1 MKREPDMDSAAYR
14 DKKIN
19 EEYQQ
24 RINPKR
30 PTEGQLL
37 GESGDYL
44 KDPETEIDT
53 SQPLQSKSF
62 EIDPDKETP
71 TERQKEREDRLR
83 QRAGSAQQ
91 GADIAKKKL
100 PKSKLTDLPQF
111 LQVHKDADPIIQ
123 QGIAED
129 MAENAAYDEAMRRAA
144 GLTGRAKA
152 AALKEAN
159 RLRTGDTGINPADI
173 PDNALQAFNSFATA
187 IAEDPLTAAE
197 ELVELKRSH
206 MVGTGVALATDSPLL
221 GTLAG
226 GTYYAVE
233 QLVDFLNGS
242 LGRRVYAT
250 AGGGS
255 LPVGKTSYDSI
266 IAQSGLILKSVS
278 KGADSGSPLRERVAD
293 AFEENKG
300 LIGKKNID
308 SGISEVDRMAKVTK
322 SRIKKYV
329 DQFGGSNNDVSEI
342 FQEQVVKSQS
352 QLKSKAWL
360 NKYFKDLTEGLGPDG
375 LKNVRIQ
382 NIDGK
387 PRLVDGRT
395 KKTIDHAFE
404 VDHLKAK
411 EVMADL
417 GLVGADMH
425 ENLDTVYSVFN
436 QKKNHIG
443 NPAIPDEI
451 AEAVGQSTTLE
462 NFVRRRLDETF
473 KLEGERVPQR
483 FKEAA
488 KVQMLDDAQHLKPN
502 EKLKDVIEKRLKLY
516 DKISN
521 FMVQIDDYVPKKV
534 QRQLDSIPNRDL
546 NPQEYLQQLK
556 DMGVY
561 DRLTGRL
568 KTLHNKLSD
577 DWINL
582 KRGLRSRPTTKYMQ
596 PGHDV

>member
-1 MKREPDMDSAAYR
+1 MDSAAYR

-30 PTEGQLL
+30 PTEGELL
-37 GESGDYL
+37 NKEGVGEDGGF
-44 KDPETEIDT
+44 ID
-53 SQPLQSKSF
+53 
-62 EIDPDKETP
+62 E
-71 TERQKEREDRLR
+71 
-83 QRAGSAQQ
+83 
-91 GADIAKKKL
+91 
-100 PKSKLTDLPQF
+100 
-111 LQVHKDADPIIQ
+111 
-123 QGIAED
+123 
-129 MAENAAYDEAMRRAA
+129 
-144 GLTGRAKA
+144 
-152 AALKEAN
+152 
-159 RLRTGDTGINPADI
+159 
-173 PDNALQAFNSFATA
+173 
-187 IAEDPLTAAE
+187 
-197 ELVELKRSH
+197 
-206 MVGTGVALATDSPLL
+206 
-221 GTLAG
+221 GTLDTEGNVQAISIEDIESDIVKQKQLRDAQENQEFDKTVAG
-226 GTYYAVE
+226 GTLEDLRKGVDIRNNPKPTTNYITAE
-233 QLVDFLNGS
+233 QLNDAPMKTTDPFGDVLMLAASNYLVKRPGQVGSFALDLAFPDVEGMKFEQWTRLNPQVHMAVKGAQIAAIKGKQYLS
-242 LGRRVYAT
+242 KQKKYWSNVIDYLTNPNPNIGLKEINSHR
-250 AGGGS
+250 AGGLTRVSAEGIPIDPLYS
-255 LPVGKTSYDSI
+255 TFLESRG
-266 IAQSGLILKSVS
+266 VS
-278 KGADSGSPLRERVAD
+278 KSADSGSPLRERVAD

-308 SGISEVDRMAKVTK
+308 SDISEVDRMAKVTK

-329 DQFGGSNNDVSEI
+329 DQFGGSDNDVSEI